1 MSARAPRR
9 SFATPFVLTL
19 AAIPA
24 ACTVQSAPPPQGPT
38 QTSATHDH
46 RDEPTPTNPPPVEAQ
61 PTSPDMTPVANPPR
75 PAQPAQAGVNDQV
88 KGTASTNANT
98 VAQSKPSV
106 KPGPAPARG
115 YREWTVTRRDGKCES
130 MVKVHCPE
138 GVMCN
143 PPPPAKYACPKQLAA
158 DNDHIDVIQRAE
170 KGDCF
175 IDFGEMSCPPD
186 ASCNPPPPQKVACPK

>member
-38 QTSATHDH
+38 QTSNGTHDH
-46 RDEPTPTNPPPVEAQ
+46 RDEPTPNPPPVEAQ

-88 KGTASTNANT
+88 KGTANTNANT
-98 VAQSKPSV
+98 VAQSRPS
-106 KPGPAPARG
+106 PGPAPARG
-115 YREWTVTRRDGKCES
+115 YREWTVTRRGGTCES
-130 MVKVHCPE
+130 MVKVRCPE
-138 GVMCN
+138 GAMCN

-158 DNDHIDVIQRAE
+158 DNDRIDVIQRTE
-170 KGDCF
+170 KSECF
-175 IDFGEMSCPPD
+175 IDYGEMSCPPG